1 MARDVP
7 VTAIVDSSLT
17 VSSWPSGHGAGSDA
31 LIIGRETSKVDPHA
45 RQR

>member
-7 VTAIVDSSLT
+7 VTATVDSSFT

-31 LIIGRETSKVDPHA
+31 LIIGRETSKVDPQA